1 VTNTKR
7 RKQYEQRLSEHG
19 YDYQSLL
26 NRKLNGM
33 KIQSEIR
40 NRQTQKSPN

>member
-1 VTNTKR
+1 MTNTKR
-7 RKQYEQRLSEHG
+7 RKQYEHG